1 MDALS
6 LIAGAATGIIVTY
19 YFANKGKQELR
30 DRMIEAETL
39 LAAEKG
45 NAQTTE
51 ELEKQQQDIFKGI
64 ADTVLE
70 KNLEKTSKNFAKLA
84 QQTFEKH
91 EERTKVESRTL
102 TDRVLALQKDVLR
115 THTETQTIVSGL
127 KKETTNLTRALQ
139 SPKVVGDWGEMSLK
153 NLVEMA
159 GMSKYCDF
167 LTQKTFS
174 DSEGMRL
181 RPDMIVN
188 LPGGRTVAVDAK
200 VPMKHYQSYFE
211 AETED
216 EKNQCLAKHWDNV
229 SKHVKELGSKA
240 YWNQLEDS
248 PDFVI
253 MYLGDG
259 VYYAAIQ
266 EDDQLIA
273 QAYKN
278 KVILTPPAMLLAL
291 LKVMAH
297 EWRQEGLSKRASK
310 IDAMGKELYKR
321 IGRVSKYLDD
331 LGKGLGKAVK
341 SYNEAVNSI
350 ESRLLVKAREFEKLD
365 MNLDAEI
372 EGPAQV
378 EVLPKSLSAPELNEN
393 KEGLPKN
400 D

>member
-6 LIAGAATGIIVTY
+6 LIAGAALGTIFTY
-19 YFANKGKQELR
+19 IRINKGKQELR
-30 DRMIEAETL
+30 DRMVEAETRL
-39 LAAEKG
+39 KQEHEQ
-45 NAQTTE
+45 AQTNE
-51 ELEKQQQDIFKGI
+51 EAKKSLGTIFETT
-64 ADTVLE
+64 AQEALE
-70 KNLEKTSKNFAKLA
+70 KNSEKFIKVA
-84 QQTFEKH
+84 QQTLKTHDELTKR
-91 EERTKVESRTL
+91 ESKTLIERVA
-102 TDRVLALQKDVLR
+102 ALQESVQR
-115 THTETQTIVSGL
+115 TNAETRTVVERLEG
-127 KKETTNLTRALQ
+127 ETTSLTNALKT
-139 SPKVVGDWGEMSLK
+139 PKVVGDWGEMHLK

-159 GMSKYCDF
+159 GMVEHCDF
-167 LTQKTFS
+167 DTQKTVGK
-174 DSEGMRL
+174 DPEGKNL

-200 VPMKHYQSYFE
+200 VPMKHYQAYFE

-216 EKNQCLAKHWDNV
+216 ERNQCLAKHWDNV

-310 IDAMGKELYKR
+310 IDEMGKELYKR

-350 ESRLLVKAREFEKLD
+350 ESRLLVKAREFERLD

>member
-1 MDALS
+1 MDLLS
-6 LIAGAATGIIVTY
+6 LIAGVTIGIILTHLY
-19 YFANKGKQELR
+19 TTKGKEELR
-30 DRMIEAETL
+30 ERVVKAETRLEAEQ
-39 LAAEKG
+39 E
-45 NAQTTE
+45 NAQTSE
-51 ELEKQQQDIFKGI
+51 EMGKQQQDIFKGI

-70 KNLEKTSKNFAKLA
+70 KNLEKSSENFVKLA

-91 EERTKVESRTL
+91 EARTKVESKTL
-102 TDRVLALQKDVLR
+102 TERVLALQKDVLR
-115 THTETQTIVSGL
+115 THTETQTIVSAL
-127 KKETTNLTRALQ
+127 QKETTSLTQALQ

-159 GMSKYCDF
+159 GMSKHCDF
-167 LTQKTFS
+167 LTLKTFS

-188 LPGGRTVAVDAK
+188 LPQGRTVAVDAK
-200 VPMKHYQSYFE
+200 VPMKYYQAYFE

-216 EKNQCLAKHWDNV
+216 ERNKCLAKHWDNV

-248 PDFVI
+248 PDFVV

-259 VYYAAIQ
+259 VYYAAVQ
-266 EDDQLIA
+266 ENEQLIA

-297 EWRQEGLSKRASK
+297 EWRQEGLSKRAAK
-310 IDAMGKELYKR
+310 IDDMGKELYKR
-321 IGRVSKYLDD
+321 IGRVAKYLDD
-331 LGKGLGKAVK
+331 LGKGLGRAGN
-341 SYNEAVNSI
+341 SYNDAVNSI
-350 ESRLLVKAREFEKLD
+350 ESRLLVKAREFDRLD
-365 MNLDAEI
+365 MNIDKEI
-372 EGPAQV
+372 EGPRQV
-378 EVLPKSLSAPELNEN
+378 EVLPKSLTAPEFHTN
-393 KEGLPKN
+393 KEATEEN

>member
-39 LAAEKG
+39 LTAEKG

-70 KNLEKTSKNFAKLA
+70 KNLERTSKNFAQLA

-91 EERTKVESRTL
+91 EERTKVESKTL

-115 THTETQTIVSGL
+115 THTETQTIVSRL
-127 KKETTNLTRALQ
+127 KKETTSLTQALQ

-200 VPMKHYQSYFE
+200 VPMKHYQAYFE

-216 EKNQCLAKHWDNV
+216 ERNQCLAKHWDNV

-310 IDAMGKELYKR
+310 IDEMGKELYKR

-350 ESRLLVKAREFEKLD
+350 ESRLLVKAREFERLD